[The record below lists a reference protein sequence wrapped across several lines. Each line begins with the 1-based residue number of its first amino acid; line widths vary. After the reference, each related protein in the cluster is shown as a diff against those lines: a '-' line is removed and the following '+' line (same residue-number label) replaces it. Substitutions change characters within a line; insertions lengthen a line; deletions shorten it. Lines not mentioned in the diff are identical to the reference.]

1 MAPWVRWRQAWKQR
15 SDDAVLRKRSI
26 PDALWQATLQRYPFI
41 TMRTG
46 DELLRLRRMSTLFL
60 ANKEFSGAN
69 GMQVSDEVAVA
80 VAMQA
85 CLPILNLGLACYGG
99 FKGIVMHADEVVA
112 QRVEIDDDGVVH
124 EYAEPLSG
132 EAMQGGPV
140 MLSWRDVAD
149 AGETAAWGYNVV
161 IHEFAHVLDM
171 SCQGSHAQLA
181 TPELRLLHQQWL
193 RGLKQEFQ
201 IFVDAVGREAHTVL
215 DPYGAQSL
223 QEFFAVAS
231 EAFFVQPLE
240 LQHTQNGL
248 YQLMR
253 DCYLQDPAACMCW
266 QNAHKKRSLPAPFFL
281 SCYK

>member
-1 MAPWVRWRQAWKQR
+1 MLISVKCAGLSTNVKRLPMAPWVQWRQAWKQR
-15 SDDAVLRKRSI
+15 SDDAVLRKRAI

-46 DELLRLRRMSTLFL
+46 DELLRLRRLSTLFL

-85 CLPILNLGLACYGG
+85 CLPILNLGLACYSG
-99 FKGIVMHADEVVA
+99 FKGIVIHADEVVA
-112 QRVEIDDDGVVH
+112 QRVEIDDNGVVH
-124 EYAEPLSG
+124 EYAESLSG

-171 SCQGSHAQLA
+171 SCQGPHAQSG
-181 TPELRLLHQQWL
+181 TPELRGSHQQWL
-193 RGLKQEFQ
+193 RGLTQEFQ
-201 IFVDAVGREAHTVL
+201 LFVDAVRRDAHTVL

-240 LQHTQNGL
+240 LQHTQNDL

-253 DCYLQDPAACMCW
+253 DCYLQDPAAGM
-266 QNAHKKRSLPAPFFL
+266 
-281 SCYK
+281 Y